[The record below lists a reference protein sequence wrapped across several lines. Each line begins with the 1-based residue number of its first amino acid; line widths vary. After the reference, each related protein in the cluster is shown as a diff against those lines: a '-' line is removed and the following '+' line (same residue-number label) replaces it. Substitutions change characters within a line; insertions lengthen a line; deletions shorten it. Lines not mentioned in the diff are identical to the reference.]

1 MRNQKTSKA
10 IRRKAY
16 DLGFQYEKVYKGCSQ
31 CVLAAVQDLFGER
44 NDDVFRAASGLAGG
58 AGLCGDSG
66 CGGYSGGIMA
76 LSQLHGRVRE
86 KFLDP
91 ERTRRKSFD
100 LAKKLHDKFIAEYGS
115 VICRDIQQKI
125 LGRGYYL
132 RDPEEFEKFEKAGA
146 HAEKCPSVVGNAAK
160 WVAERLWEVGNRPKR
175 ADKGTGRGE
184 NKKVQAGDRSAKK
197 RRGR

>member
-1 MRNQKTSKA
+1 MRNQKTDKV
-10 IRRKAY
+10 IKRKAY

-86 KFLDP
+86 NFLDP

-160 WVAERLWEVGNRPKR
+160 WVAEILWEEGNRPKR

-184 NKKVQAGDRSAKK
+184 NKKVQAGDRSAKR

>member
-1 MRNQKTSKA
+1 MRNQKTDKV
-10 IRRKAY
+10 IKRKAY

-160 WVAERLWEVGNRPKR
+160 WVAEILWEEGNRPKR

-184 NKKVQAGDRSAKK
+184 NKKVQAGDRSAKR

>member
-1 MRNQKTSKA
+1 MKNQKTDRA
-10 IRRKAY
+10 IPQKAY
-16 DLGFQYEKVYKGCSQ
+16 KLGFQYEKVYKGCSQ

-44 NDDVFRAASGLAGG
+44 NDDVFQAASGLAGG

-76 LSQLHGRVRE
+76 LSQFSGRVRE
-86 KFLDP
+86 NFLDP

-125 LGRGYYL
+125 LGR
-132 RDPEEFEKFEKAGA
+132 
-146 HAEKCPSVVGNAAK
+146 
-160 WVAERLWEVGNRPKR
+160 
-175 ADKGTGRGE
+175 
-184 NKKVQAGDRSAKK
+184 
-197 RRGR
+197 

>member
-1 MRNQKTSKA
+1 MRNQKTSRA
-10 IRRKAY
+10 IGRKAY
-16 DLGFQYEKVYKGCSQ
+16 DLGFQYEKIYKGCSQ

-86 KFLDP
+86 NFPDP

-160 WVAERLWEVGNRPKR
+160 WVTEILWEEGNRPKR
-175 ADKGTGRGE
+175 TGTKTARRKDPE
-184 NKKVQAGDRSAKK
+184 VPAGNRSAKK
-197 RRGR
+197 RRAR

>member
-10 IRRKAY
+10 IGRKAY

-31 CVLAAVQDLFGER
+31 CVLAAVQDLFGEK

-66 CGGYSGGIMA
+66 CGAYSGGILA
-76 LSQLHGRVRE
+76 LSQLHGRTRE
-86 KFLDP
+86 NFLDP

-100 LAKKLHDKFIAEYGS
+100 LAKRLHDRFIAEYGS

-146 HAEKCPSVVGNAAK
+146 HAEKCPSVVGNAAG
-160 WVAERLWEVGNRPKR
+160 WVTEILWAEGNRPKKTSGEKSSKKKGEVR
-175 ADKGTGRGE
+175 A
-184 NKKVQAGDRSAKK
+184 RSRVAKK
-197 RRGR
+197 